1 VFGATFN
8 LGFDMSTKNQRFHKR
23 KDRVRVKLKR
33 ITERNRLS
41 VFKSGQHIYAQIIDD
56 ATSRTLVSASTL
68 DKDIRKVGKSNC
80 NVENAVKVGKLIGE
94 RAAEKAIKLVAF
106 DKGGH
111 KYHGVIKALADE
123 ARKNLNF

>member
-1 VFGATFN
+1 MFN
-8 LGFDMSTKNQRFHKR
+8 LGFNMSTRNHSFQRR
-23 KDRVRVKLKR
+23 KQRVRTKLRKVSD
-33 ITERNRLS
+33 RNRLS

-56 ATSRTLVSASTL
+56 ATSRTLASASTL
-68 DKDIRKVGKSNC
+68 DETIRKANKSNC
-80 NVENAVKVGKLIGE
+80 NVENAIKVGRLIGE
-94 RAAEKAIKLVAF
+94 RAAAQAIKLVAF

>member
-1 VFGATFN
+1 
-8 LGFDMSTKNQRFHKR
+8 MSAKSHSFQKR
-23 KDRVRVKLKR
+23 KERVRIKLKKVSN
-33 ITERNRLS
+33 RNRLS

-56 ATSRTLVSASTL
+56 VTARTLVSASTV
-68 DKDIRKVGKSNC
+68 DKEIRKAGKSNC
-80 NVENAVKVGKLIGE
+80 NIENAIKVGKLIGE

-111 KYHGVIKALADE
+111 KYHGIIKALAEE